1 MGTTIFRSAISG
13 SISLLFTISLL
24 CTITLLAGSSS
35 AQSGGQFSIT
45 QSVIAGGGTGPSSGG
60 TYEVNG
66 TAGQPAAGG
75 SYSGLPYSFR
85 SGFWQMDLSPSAS
98 LVSVAG
104 RVRTADGRGIRNA
117 VIMLSRSGEQTRIAR
132 SGSFGYFQIDDV
144 EAGQTYIITVGSK
157 LFTFTPQMIVLTDSI
172 GDIELVAIP

>member
-1 MGTTIFRSAISG
+1 MGTTLFRLAILR
-13 SISLLFTISLL
+13 SISLLFTIA
-24 CTITLLAGSSS
+24 LLAGSPS

-60 TYEVNG
+60 IFGVNG

-75 SYSGLPYSFR
+75 SYSGLPYSLR
-85 SGFWQMDLSPSAS
+85 SGFWQIDLSPSAS

-104 RVRTADGRGIRNA
+104 RVKTADGRGIRNA
-117 VIMLSRSGEQTRIAR
+117 LIALSRSGQQPRIAR

-157 LFTFTPQMIVLTDSI
+157 LYTFATQVVVLTDSI
-172 GDIELVAIP
+172 SDIELIAIP

>member
-13 SISLLFTISLL
+13 SISLLFTIA
-24 CTITLLAGSSS
+24 LLAGSSS

-117 VIMLSRSGEQTRIAR
+117 IVTLSRSGEQIRIAR

-144 EAGQTYIITVGSK
+144 EVGQTYIITVGSK
-157 LFTFTPQMIVLTDSI
+157 LYTFAPQVIVLTDSI
-172 GDIELVAIP
+172 GDIELVAVP